1 MYLMF
6 CVLYVFTCHCVTE
19 SEDEGADT
27 EFEELKEL
35 LEEIEAEE
43 PPEEEEE
50 DEEAEE
56 DARERMHTALYE
68 KFDEQTEALSALQ
81 VWDYSGR
88 VYCIYNVHE
97 ICSDWQ

>member
-1 MYLMF
+1 MYTMY
-6 CVLYVFTCHCVTE
+6 VLNVLCAVFTGRCITE

-88 VYCIYNVHE
+88 VY
-97 ICSDWQ
+97 WT